1 VAITSEVCDQLR
13 RGVFSADEDYGV
25 SDNIDIKSKG
35 LGLRASESQQI
46 PYRAAASNNIHRLQ
60 LKLWFHGFQGAES
73 WLERI
78 QGVSSRVDISEDIS
92 TVWLQFSIFY
102 WRGPCRRGTYIVR
115 WVSEGGSSWVRRDSR
130 TVEKADA
137 SADTDTDAETV
148 LTWHKN
154 NGGFPLKPVVGGNI
168 IHVLNCGSILLYQH
182 GPAANAVNR
191 WTERRGRRSFGSAS
205 ASRSQVPSKVR
216 TPGASAPEPSRR
228 SAAGG
233 HSEIAG
239 EGKGE
244 VELKLT
250 MAVELK
256 ATQPYAYAQF
266 LSAIP

>member
-1 VAITSEVCDQLR
+1 VAIALEARDQLR
-13 RGVFSADEDYGV
+13 RGVFSADEEYGV
-25 SDNIDIKSKG
+25 SDNIDVKSKG

-60 LKLWFHGFQGAES
+60 VELWFHGFQGAES

-78 QGVSSRVDISEDIS
+78 QGISSRVDISEDIS
-92 TVWLQFSIFY
+92 AVWLQFRIFY

-115 WVSEGGSSWVRRDSR
+115 WVSEGGRSWVRRESS
-130 TVEKADA
+130 TVEKADT
-137 SADTDTDAETV
+137 SSDTDTDAETV

-168 IHVLNCGSILLYQH
+168 IHVLNCGSILLNQH

-191 WTERRGRRSFGSAS
+191 RTERRGRRRFGSAS
-205 ASRSQVPSKVR
+205 ASRSEVPKKVR
-216 TPGASAPEPSRR
+216 TPGASAPESSRR
-228 SAAGG
+228 SAVGRHCA
-233 HSEIAG
+233 IAG

-244 VELKLT
+244 IELKLA

-266 LSAIP
+266 LSSIP

>member
-1 VAITSEVCDQLR
+1 VAITLEARDQLR
-13 RGVFSADEDYGV
+13 RGVFPADEEHGV

-60 LKLWFHGFQGAES
+60 VELWFHGFQGAES

-78 QGVSSRVDISEDIS
+78 QGVSSRVDISEYIS
-92 TVWLQFSIFY
+92 AIWLQLRIFY
-102 WRGPCRRGTYIVR
+102 WRGPRRWGTYIVR
-115 WVSEGGSSWVRRDSR
+115 WISQGGGSWVRGESR
-130 TVEKADA
+130 TVEEGNT
-137 SADTDTDAETV
+137 SSDTDTDAETV

-154 NGGFPLKPVVGGNI
+154 NGGFSLKPVVGGNI
-168 IHVLNCGSILLYQH
+168 LRVLNCGSIFLHQH
-182 GPAANAVNR
+182 GPAADAVNR
-191 WTERRGRRSFGSAS
+191 GTERRGRRSFGSAS

-216 TPGASAPEPSRR
+216 TPGASAPESSRH
-228 SAAGG
+228 SAAGR

-250 MAVELK
+250 MTVWLK
-256 ATQPYAYAQF
+256 AIRPYAYAQF
-266 LSAIP
+266 LSTI